1 MLLNLPL
8 YLGKTIIIYVL
19 AAILPAIFLMRYIY
33 KHDTVEKEPP
43 KLLFS
48 LLLAGVASALC
59 SIVLELIGGEILNN
73 NISRNSPYYVFALA
87 FLVVAVVEEG
97 TKMFFMKLRTW
108 RDPNFSHLFD
118 GVVYAAF
125 VSLGF
130 AAFENVKYVFTYGL
144 TVAVTRAFSAV
155 PAHLGFSV
163 FMGVFYSRAK
173 LCEKYGDSA
182 GKRGNLIA
190 AYVSAVMLHGIY
202 DVCAMMGTT
211 TSTLMFLAFIAV
223 MYVVV
228 HRLVKKSSAQDREI

>member
-1 MLLNLPL
+1 MLLYLPL
-8 YLGKTIIIYVL
+8 YIGKTFLLHIL
-19 AAILPAIFLMRYIY
+19 AAIIPAIFLLRYIY

-43 KLLFS
+43 KLLWA

-59 SIVLELIGGEILNN
+59 SIVLEIIGGGILD
-73 NISRNSPYYVFALA
+73 STVSQDSPYYVFALA

-97 TKMFFMKLRTW
+97 TKMYFLKRRTW

-130 AAFENVKYVFTYGL
+130 AAFENIKYVFSYGL
-144 TVAVTRAFSAV
+144 SVAVTRAFSAV

-173 LCEKYGDSA
+173 LCENQGDHR
-182 GKRGNLIA
+182 GKRWNLMA
-190 AYVSAVMLHGIY
+190 A
-202 DVCAMMGTT
+202 
-211 TSTLMFLAFIAV
+211 
-223 MYVVV
+223 
-228 HRLVKKSSAQDREI
+228 